1 MMHEHDA
8 KAPRADGSIFPP
20 SDPCVHVH
28 QRRRRFD
35 DDGWGG
41 EATESERRC
50 TSWRS
55 ASFSADPSLDRT
67 GIESQAKVIG
77 THTKYI
83 VQCSKAIDR

>member
-20 SDPCVHVH
+20 PDPCVHVR
-28 QRRRRFD
+28 QRRRRFN

-50 TSWRS
+50 HG
-55 ASFSADPSLDRT
+55 DLLPSRP
-67 GIESQAKVIG
+67 IHPSIG
-77 THTKYI
+77 PG
-83 VQCSKAIDR
+83 